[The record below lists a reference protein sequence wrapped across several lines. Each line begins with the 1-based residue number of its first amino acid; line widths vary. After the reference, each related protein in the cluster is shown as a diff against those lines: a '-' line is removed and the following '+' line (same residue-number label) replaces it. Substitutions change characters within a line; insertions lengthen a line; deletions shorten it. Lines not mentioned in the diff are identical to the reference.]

1 MVVRWP
7 IGILPLNILFH
18 TCVALSLSLSLF
30 VSLRLAYQRHSL
42 AVDKKRNLLLD
53 LLPDNLRFFFF
64 KNHSDSAGLVPFDFV
79 SHFLSFPSHFFFVVV
94 VIFISSDK
102 TWRYVFVT

>member
-1 MVVRWP
+1 MIDGRSMADRNIAFKYFVSHVRSS
-7 IGILPLNILFH
+7 LF
-18 TCVALSLSLSLF
+18 LSLSLF

-64 KNHSDSAGLVPFDFV
+64 KNHSDSAGLVSFDFV
-79 SHFLSFPSHFFFVVV
+79 SHFLSFPSHFLFCCCCCCNFYLV
-94 VIFISSDK
+94 
-102 TWRYVFVT
+102 R